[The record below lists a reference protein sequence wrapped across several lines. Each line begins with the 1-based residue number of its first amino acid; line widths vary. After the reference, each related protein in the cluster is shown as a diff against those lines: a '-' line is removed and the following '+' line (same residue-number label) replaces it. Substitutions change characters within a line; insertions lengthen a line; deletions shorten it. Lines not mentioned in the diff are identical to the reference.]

1 MELSQARQRLLFVAI
16 VAALAVFGYFLVLP
30 GLRSHASPAAAATHA
45 PATPAAAA
53 PSTAAPVA
61 TNVPAGAVNIYDWL
75 PFTQQ
80 DLADAAAVATRFS
93 GDYDTFTYTE
103 SATTYLAKMNGLIT
117 GQLAATL
124 QNAYTTP
131 GVAQLRT
138 SQQQVAT
145 ATATI
150 ESLRGFGQSSL
161 VFIVNIAQR
170 MTTSQGT
177 SNGSQKYAV
186 TLTGNSASWQVSDIE
201 LASLGNT

>member
-186 TLTGNSASWQVSDIE
+186 TLTGNGASWQVSDIE

>member
-1 MELSQARQRLLFVAI
+1 MELSPARQRLLFVGI

-30 GLRSHASPAAAATHA
+30 GLRSHATPAAKARVAAS
-45 PATPAAAA
+45 TPAAAA

-61 TNVPAGAVNIYDWL
+61 TNVPAGTVNIYDWL

-80 DLADAAAVATRFS
+80 DLADAAAIATRFS
-93 GDYDTFTYTE
+93 VDYDTFTYAETP
-103 SATTYLAKMNGLIT
+103 AAYIAKMNGLIT
-117 GQLAATL
+117 GKLAAIL
-124 QNAYTTP
+124 QNAYSTS
-131 GVAQLRT
+131 GVAQLRN

-150 ESLRGFGQSSL
+150 VSLRGFGQSSL
-161 VFIVNIAQR
+161 IFVVDIAQR
-170 MTTSQGT
+170 MVTSQGT

-186 TLTGNSASWQVSDIE
+186 TLTGNGASWQVSDVE

>member
-30 GLRSHASPAAAATHA
+30 GLRSHARPAAAATHA
-45 PATPAAAA
+45 PATPVAAA

-61 TNVPAGAVNIYDWL
+61 TNVPAGPVNIYDWL

-80 DLADAAAVATRFS
+80 DLADAAAVATRF
-93 GDYDTFTYTE
+93 GADYDTYTYTE

-161 VFIVNIAQR
+161 VFVVNITQR
-170 MTTSQGT
+170 MVTSQGT

-186 TLTGNSASWQVSDIE
+186 TLTGNGANWQVSDVE